1 MKYIMESL
9 YYRPLIKDY
18 HNTMIIIDS
27 TMGYPIKITKNY
39 IIYDHYSLGMNNILF
54 RFLKIC
60 KRYEENKY
68 NRL

>member
-1 MKYIMESL
+1 
-9 YYRPLIKDY
+9 
-18 HNTMIIIDS
+18 MIIIDS